1 MNVLVDTSAL
11 LAVLDADDDHHADAR
26 KVWQSL
32 LDRDATLHCTNYVL
46 LETFALVQHRL
57 GFAALLAFQSDVA
70 PVLKTQWVDSS
81 LHATAVAA
89 LLTARRRKLSL
100 VDCVTFEAARRL
112 GIETVFAFDR
122 HFAEQG
128 FHCLP
133 DQARSLP
140 T

>member
-11 LAVLDADDDHHADAR
+11 LAVLDADDAHHADAR
-26 KVWQSL
+26 EVWQGL
-32 LDRDATLHCTNYVL
+32 MDGDATLHCTNYVL

-57 GFAALLAFQSDVA
+57 GFAALQAFQGDVV
-70 PVLKTQWVDSS
+70 PVLRTQWVDAS

-89 LLTARRRKLSL
+89 LMTARRRKLSL
-100 VDCVTFEAARRL
+100 VDCVTFETARRL
-112 GIETVFAFDR
+112 GIGTIFAFDR
-122 HFAEQG
+122 HVAEQG

-133 DQARSLP
+133 DQASSRP